1 MSDALSAVKN
11 MGGLMAVDALI
22 DVGLL
27 FDAAPIAQI
36 VLDADLTFAAANLSY
51 CEMTG
56 RNRDDMIGQNAFD
69 IFKANPD
76 DPDADN
82 EAEVQKTVLRVLES
96 GVVEEMPTRQ
106 HDIQDAEGHYT
117 VRHWQLVVAP
127 VFADSA
133 KPDVATHALISVED
147 VTKAVLGLRINEAK
161 TRAAMRGTDITYFE
175 FNPGEG
181 TLQRTPQL
189 DAMFGFNDNETGNS
203 VEPFLERVHPDD
215 LPAVIAEIERVVRT
229 IGSNY
234 HLDYRAR
241 WPDGTIRW
249 VMGRGESIRDPESQG
264 ILIVGVVLDVTS
276 IKNNETRLQ
285 AALDTQNLLMSEVNH
300 RVKNSLQMVS
310 SILNLEAQQTKDGIA
325 RDVLRAA
332 TARVHAVAAIHAS
345 LYDGEDLE
353 SVRLDTYL
361 ERLKEHLITSL
372 SSNGTQMRIELDVEP
387 IRLSTD
393 KAVTLSLA
401 VNELVTNSFKHGTW
415 EDGKGTVKVWLRRHD
430 ADNIALDVVDNGTQ
444 HGDEPL
450 VRESTPSGLG
460 KRLIAGMAAQLS
472 GKIEEDHTDGWRTRI
487 IFPG

>member
-1 MSDALSAVKN
+1 
-11 MGGLMAVDALI
+11 MAVDALI

-36 VLDADLTFAAANLSY
+36 VLDSDLHIVAANLSY
-51 CEMTG
+51 CA
-56 RNRDDMIGQNAFD
+56 MIGRGREELIGKNAYE

-82 EAEVQKTVLRVLES
+82 EAALQATVLRVLGT
-96 GVVEEMPTRQ
+96 GVAEEMTPHQ
-106 HDIQDAEGHYT
+106 HDIQDADGHYT
-117 VRHWQLVVAP
+117 VRHWQLTVSP
-127 VFADSA
+127 VFTDST
-133 KPDVATHALISVED
+133 KPDVTTHALICVED

-161 TRAAMRGTDITYFE
+161 SRAAMRGTDITYFE
-175 FNPGEG
+175 FDYANH
-181 TLQRTPQL
+181 TLERTPQL
-189 DAMFGFNDNETGNS
+189 DAMFGFDHNETGND
-203 VEPFLERVHPDD
+203 VQPFFERIYPDD
-215 LPAVIAEIERVVRT
+215 LPAINDEIERVVRT
-229 IGSNY
+229 VGSNY
-234 HLDYRAR
+234 QNDYRSL
-241 WPDGTIRW
+241 WPDGTVRW
-249 VMGRGESIRDPESQG
+249 LMGRGESIRDPQTQS
-264 ILIVGVVLDVTS
+264 ILIVGVVLDVTDF
-276 IKNNETRLQ
+276 KLNEARLQ
-285 AALDTQNLLMSEVNH
+285 SALDTQNLLMSEVNH

-310 SILNLEAQQTKDGIA
+310 SILNLEAQQTKDAVA

-372 SSNGTQMRIELDVEP
+372 SSEGTQMRIILDVEP

-415 EDGKGTVKVWLRRHD
+415 ADGQGTVKVWLRRHD
-430 ADNIALDVVDNGTQ
+430 NNKIALDVIDNGTQ
-444 HGDEPL
+444 RADGPL
-450 VRESTPSGLG
+450 VRETTPSGLG
-460 KRLIAGMAAQLS
+460 TRLIAGMAAQLN